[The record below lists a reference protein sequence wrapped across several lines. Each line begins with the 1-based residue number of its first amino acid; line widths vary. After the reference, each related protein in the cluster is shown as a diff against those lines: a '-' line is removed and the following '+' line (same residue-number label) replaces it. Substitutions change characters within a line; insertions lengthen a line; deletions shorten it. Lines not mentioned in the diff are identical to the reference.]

1 MADARLPNSNKTRTA
16 IHSTDWLGLM
26 NDKCTICGNP
36 VTGLMVGTGNGVAHS
51 ECYERE
57 HPPRTAC
64 TLYQVARGCGD
75 PVLAAEIIAALVPP
89 ELAET
94 IVEHFNK
101 ALLKQWL
108 RRCSPNVSDQATTSA
123 GHCQHDR

>member
-1 MADARLPNSNKTRTA
+1 MKNTETQSPGSLKRVVRATDPN
-16 IHSTDWLGLM
+16 
-26 NDKCTICGNP
+26 CTICGTP

-64 TLYQVARGCGD
+64 TLYQMARGCGD
-75 PVLAAEIIAALVPP
+75 PVLAAEVIAELVPA

-94 IVEHFNK
+94 IVAHFNK
-101 ALLKQWL
+101 RLMKAWL
-108 RRCSPNVSDQATTSA
+108 RRCSPNDKLRHGEENQKV
-123 GHCQHDR
+123 